1 MTRPD
6 HRLIT
11 GLALSTL
18 VLTASGC
25 GDGLKARYPVY
36 GKVTYKGQPVPT
48 GTVTFA
54 PLDGEGEGAF
64 GAIAEG
70 SYTLTTHTTRD
81 GAVPGR
87 YRVSIVSAD
96 AITPKAAFDTNP
108 NATPEA
114 SIAKAQRA
122 AKHRIPTK
130 YADLDKSGLTVEVKA
145 QSNPFDFDLVD

>member
-1 MTRPD
+1 MTRPV
-6 HRLIT
+6 HLIIT
-11 GLALSTL
+11 GLATSTL
-18 VLTASGC
+18 VLTAHGC

-36 GKVTYKGQPVPT
+36 GKVTYKGQTVPT

-64 GAIAEG
+64 GKIAEG
-70 SYTLTTHTTRD
+70 SYNLTTHTTGD

-87 YRVSIVSAD
+87 YRVSVVSAD
-96 AITPKAAFDTNP
+96 AITPKAAFDTDP
-108 NATPEA
+108 RATPEA

-130 YADLDKSGLTVEVKA
+130 YADPEKSGVSFEVKA
-145 QSNPFDFDLVD
+145 QSNPFDIDLVD

>member
-18 VLTASGC
+18 VLTAYGC

-54 PLDGEGEGAF
+54 PLDDEGEGAF
-64 GAIAEG
+64 GNIAEG
-70 SYTLTTHTTRD
+70 SYTLTTHTTGD

-87 YRVSIVSAD
+87 YRVSVVSAD
-96 AITPKAAFDTNP
+96 AITPKAAFDTDP

-114 SIAKAQRA
+114 SIAKAQRK
-122 AKHRIPTK
+122 AKHHIPTK
-130 YADLDKSGLTVEVKA
+130 YANPEKSGLTFEVKA
-145 QSNPFDFDLVD
+145 QSNAFDIVLVD